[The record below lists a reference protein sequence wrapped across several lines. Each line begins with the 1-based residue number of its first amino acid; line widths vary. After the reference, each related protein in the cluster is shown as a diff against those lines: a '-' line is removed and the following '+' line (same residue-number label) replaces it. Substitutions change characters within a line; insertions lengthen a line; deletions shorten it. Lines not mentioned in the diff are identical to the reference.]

1 MKIIL
6 QPSGNIMKIL
16 GKAKPAEYGLR
27 WMYYVVTQPV
37 DGGVLVFHTL
47 TRAMFLL
54 TPEEYTAPDALP
66 ELRDGWFRV
75 PQEMDDQKYA
85 DHVRFIRRT
94 MQKKPEHIT
103 NYVIFT
109 TTDCNA
115 RCFYCY
121 ELGRSRIPMS
131 VETAH
136 QGSRLHFSSLRR
148 RKRQH
153 PVVWWRAAV

>member
-1 MKIIL
+1 
-6 QPSGNIMKIL
+6 
-16 GKAKPAEYGLR
+16 
-27 WMYYVVTQPV
+27 
-37 DGGVLVFHTL
+37 
-47 TRAMFLL
+47 
-54 TPEEYTAPDALP
+54 
-66 ELRDGWFRV
+66 
-75 PQEMDDQKYA
+75 MDDQKYA

-136 QGSRLHFSSLRR
+136 KAADYISAHCGGENVSIQWFGGEPLFNKNIIDIISSDL
-148 RKRQH
+148 
-153 PVVWWRAAV
+153 AAKGVEYTSIMISNGYLFDDATVKQAVKLWKLKCNSNFYGWYRISLQS

>member
-1 MKIIL
+1 MV
-6 QPSGNIMKIL
+6 
-16 GKAKPAEYGLR
+16 GL
-27 WMYYVVTQPV
+27 
-37 DGGVLVFHTL
+37 D
-47 TRAMFLL
+47 
-54 TPEEYTAPDALP
+54 
-66 ELRDGWFRV
+66 V